1 VHFNQRLMVVYILVE
16 KLQYGVVNP
25 NCIADIAVQS
35 FNFLHAE
42 CSVFQLMSS
51 TSLVLF
57 LRPEEQQQ
65 HRRDATT
72 TGITAVF
79 EC

>member
-25 NCIADIAVQS
+25 NCIANIAVQS

-42 CSVFQLMSS
+42 CSVFQLMS
-51 TSLVLF
+51 TSLFLF